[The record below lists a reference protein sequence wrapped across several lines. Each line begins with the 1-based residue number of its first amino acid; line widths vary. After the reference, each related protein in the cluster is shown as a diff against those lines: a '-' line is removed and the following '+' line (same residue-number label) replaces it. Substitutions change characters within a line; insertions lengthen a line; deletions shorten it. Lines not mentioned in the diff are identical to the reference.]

1 MSENHIDLESAVQKL
16 VDEHF
21 GLDESIEK
29 MVWVKPEARPEI
41 RLIEITAETLPTGDV
56 MSFYFSPSDE
66 VPFPLF
72 IAQITPEEWQMV
84 VQNKIPLPEGWSLK
98 NHRAFF
104 REMVTA

>member
-84 VQNKIPLPEGWSLK
+84 VQNKIPLPEEWSLE
-98 NHRAFF
+98 NHKEYA
-104 REMVTA
+104 REMVAV

>member
-1 MSENHIDLESAVQKL
+1 MKASKKWSGSN
-16 VDEHF
+16 
-21 GLDESIEK
+21 
-29 MVWVKPEARPEI
+29 PRPEI

-84 VQNKIPLPEGWSLK
+84 LQNKIPLPKGWSLK
-98 NHRAFF
+98 NYQIFS